1 MPCHSS
7 TKAVSTG
14 RDAETTP
21 QFAAQDTIAENGTN
35 GLTFRTLHLAGMF
48 IRTEYRF
55 V

>member
-7 TKAVSTG
+7 TKTVSTG
-14 RDAETTP
+14 HDAETTP
-21 QFAAQDTIAENGTN
+21 QFAAQDTIAANGTD

-48 IRTEYRF
+48 FRAEYRF